1 MESTCLKKMSR
12 DAKLALEK
20 IVQVSEKLETTEKEL
35 KAYRRDNESLSQSLH
50 AKRLRLEV
58 AESLLSEMLKQMQR
72 RVNSRKDASIQ
83 VNMIRRDAD
92 PDLMLHLSKRR
103 SSRR

>member
-20 IVQVSEKLETTEKEL
+20 IVQVSQKLETTESEL
-35 KAYRRDNESLSQSLH
+35 KAYRKDNESLIQSLH

-58 AESLLSEMLKQMQR
+58 AECLLSEMLKQMQR
-72 RVNSRKDASIQ
+72 KMNSRKDASVQ
-83 VNMIRRDAD
+83 ADMIRRVAD
-92 PDLMLHLSKRR
+92 PDLMTHLSQAR
-103 SSRR
+103 SSHR